1 MIKLQEEKSKINFD
15 SISEEQLKAKL
26 AEYRQLIDEID
37 DELKKNL
44 SARVELIEAVAEIK
58 RYLGSST
65 FDAKREEEI
74 FNRISEQLEGNKLQ
88 YVRNVFE
95 RIIDESR
102 SLQRKI
108 LGRK

>member
-1 MIKLQEEKSKINFD
+1 MEDKSNINFD
-15 SISEEQLKAKL
+15 SLSEEQLKLKL
-26 AEYRQLIDEID
+26 SDYRKLIDNID
-37 DELKKNL
+37 DELKKFL
-44 SARVELIEAVAEIK
+44 AMRVDLIEAVAQIK
-58 RYLGSST
+58 KHLGSST

-74 FNRISEQLEGNKLQ
+74 FNRISENLEGNKLQ
-88 YVRNVFE
+88 YIQSVFE

>member
-1 MIKLQEEKSKINFD
+1 MKFD
-15 SISEEQLKAKL
+15 SLTEEQLKDKL
-26 AEYRQLIDEID
+26 NEYRSLIDEID
-37 DELKKNL
+37 DELKKSL

-58 RYLGSST
+58 RILGSST

-74 FNRISEQLEGNKLQ
+74 FNRISQNLEGNKLHYIQ
-88 YVRNVFE
+88 NVFE

-102 SLQRKI
+102 SLQRRI

>member
-1 MIKLQEEKSKINFD
+1 MLEDKSKTSFD
-15 SISEEQLKAKL
+15 SLTEEQLIEKL
-26 AEYRQLIDEID
+26 KELRKQIDNIDE
-37 DELKKNL
+37 ELKKNL
-44 SARVELIEAVAEIK
+44 AARVELIEAVAEIK
-58 RYLGSST
+58 RILGSST

-74 FNRISEQLEGNKLQ
+74 FNRISENLDGNKLHYIQ
-88 YVRNVFE
+88 NVFE

>member
-1 MIKLQEEKSKINFD
+1 MDKSELNSNSLDENELKEKLN
-15 SISEEQLKAKL
+15 
-26 AEYRQLIDEID
+26 EYRKLIDEID
-37 DELKKNL
+37 IELKEKL
-44 SARVELIEAVAEIK
+44 SARVDLIESVAEIK
-58 RYLGSST
+58 RLRGAST

-74 FNRISEQLEGNKLQ
+74 FNSISKNFTGNKLTYIQ
-88 YVRNVFE
+88 NVFE

>member
-1 MIKLQEEKSKINFD
+1 MLEDKSKNNFD
-15 SISEEQLKAKL
+15 SLTEEQLIEKL
-26 AEYRQLIDEID
+26 NDLRKQIDKVDE
-37 DELKKNL
+37 ELKKNL
-44 SARVELIEAVAEIK
+44 AIRVELIEAVAEIK
-58 RYLGSST
+58 RILGSST

-74 FNRISEQLEGNKLQ
+74 FNRISKNLDGNKLH
-88 YVRNVFE
+88 YIENVFE

>member
-1 MIKLQEEKSKINFD
+1 MKQEKSNINFD
-15 SISEEQLKAKL
+15 SLTVEQLKSKL
-26 AEYRQLIDEID
+26 DELRRLIDEVD
-37 DELKKNL
+37 NELKKNL
-44 SARVELIEAVAEIK
+44 SARVDLIEAVAEIK
-58 RYLGSST
+58 KHLGSST

-74 FNRISEQLEGNKLQ
+74 FNRISDKLEGNKLHYIQ
-88 YVRNVFE
+88 NVFE

>member
-1 MIKLQEEKSKINFD
+1 MDTTELKFD
-15 SISEEQLKAKL
+15 SFSEEQLKDKL
-26 AEYRQLIDEID
+26 KEYRNLIDEID

-58 RYLGSST
+58 RILGSST

-74 FNRISEQLEGNKLQ
+74 FNRISQNLEGNKLHYIQ
-88 YVRNVFE
+88 NVFE

>member
-1 MIKLQEEKSKINFD
+1 MQHERSNINFGSLSD
-15 SISEEQLKAKL
+15 EQLKTKL
-26 AEYRQLIDEID
+26 EEYRKLIDRID
-37 DELKKNL
+37 EELKRNL

-58 RYLGSST
+58 KHLGSAT

-74 FNRISEQLEGNKLQ
+74 FNRISENLEGNKLHFIQ
-88 YVRNVFE
+88 NVFE

-102 SLQRKI
+102 ALQRKI

>member
-1 MIKLQEEKSKINFD
+1 MSQ
-15 SISEEQLKAKL
+15 EQLKSKL
-26 AEYRQLIDEID
+26 VEYRKQIDKID
-37 DELKKNL
+37 DEIKKNL
-44 SARVELIEAVAEIK
+44 TLRVELIEAVAELK
-58 RYLGSST
+58 KQLGSST

-74 FNRISEQLEGNKLQ
+74 FNRISVNLEGNKLHFVQ
-88 YVRNVFE
+88 NVFD

>member
-1 MIKLQEEKSKINFD
+1 MLEDRSKINFD
-15 SISEEQLKAKL
+15 SLTEEQLIEKL
-26 AEYRQLIDEID
+26 NELRKQIDKIDE
-37 DELKKNL
+37 ELKKSL
-44 SARVELIEAVAEIK
+44 AARVELIEAVAEIK
-58 RYLGSST
+58 RVLGSST

-74 FNRISEQLEGNKLQ
+74 FNRISENLGGNKLHYIQ
-88 YVRNVFE
+88 NVFE

>member
-1 MIKLQEEKSKINFD
+1 MLEDKSKTSFD
-15 SISEEQLKAKL
+15 SLTEEQLIEKL
-26 AEYRQLIDEID
+26 NELRKQIDKIDE
-37 DELKKNL
+37 ELKKNL

-58 RYLGSST
+58 RILGSST

-74 FNRISEQLEGNKLQ
+74 FNRISENLDGNELHYIQ
-88 YVRNVFE
+88 NVFE

>member
-1 MIKLQEEKSKINFD
+1 MLEDKSKINFD
-15 SISEEQLKAKL
+15 SLTEEQLIEKL
-26 AEYRQLIDEID
+26 NELRKQIDEID
-37 DELKKNL
+37 EELKKNL
-44 SARVELIEAVAEIK
+44 AARVELIVAVAEIK
-58 RYLGSST
+58 RILGPST

-74 FNRISEQLEGNKLQ
+74 FNRNSEKFDGNKLHYIQ
-88 YVRNVFE
+88 NVFE

>member
-1 MIKLQEEKSKINFD
+1 MLEDKSKTSFD
-15 SISEEQLKAKL
+15 SLTEEQLIEKL
-26 AEYRQLIDEID
+26 NELRKQIDKIDE
-37 DELKKNL
+37 ELKKNL
-44 SARVELIEAVAEIK
+44 AARVELIEAVAEIK
-58 RYLGSST
+58 RILGSST

-74 FNRISEQLEGNKLQ
+74 FNRISENLDGNELHYIQ
-88 YVRNVFE
+88 NVFE

>member
-1 MIKLQEEKSKINFD
+1 MLEDKSKNSFD
-15 SISEEQLKAKL
+15 SLTEEQLIEKL
-26 AEYRQLIDEID
+26 NELRKQIDKIDE
-37 DELKKNL
+37 ELKKNL
-44 SARVELIEAVAEIK
+44 AARVELIEAVAEIK
-58 RYLGSST
+58 RILGSST

-74 FNRISEQLEGNKLQ
+74 FNRISENLDGNELHYIQ
-88 YVRNVFE
+88 NVFE

>member
-1 MIKLQEEKSKINFD
+1 MQEDKSKIKFD
-15 SISEEQLKAKL
+15 SLSEVQLKEKL
-26 AEYRQLIDEID
+26 SEYRKFIDEID
-37 DELKKNL
+37 DELRKNL
-44 SARVELIEAVAEIK
+44 SARVDLIEEIAEIK
-58 RYLGSST
+58 KHLGSST

-74 FNRISEQLEGNKLQ
+74 FNRISEKLEGNKLQ
-88 YVRNVFE
+88 YIQNVFE

>member
-1 MIKLQEEKSKINFD
+1 MDISELKFD
-15 SISEEQLKAKL
+15 SLTEEQLKDKL
-26 AEYRQLIDEID
+26 NEYRSLIDEID
-37 DELKKNL
+37 DELKKSL

-58 RYLGSST
+58 RILGSST

-74 FNRISEQLEGNKLQ
+74 FNRISQNLEGNKLHYIQ
-88 YVRNVFE
+88 NVFE

>member
-1 MIKLQEEKSKINFD
+1 MDISELKFD
-15 SISEEQLKAKL
+15 SLTEEQLKDKL
-26 AEYRQLIDEID
+26 NEYRSLIDEID
-37 DELKKNL
+37 DELKKSL

-58 RYLGSST
+58 RILGSST

-74 FNRISEQLEGNKLQ
+74 FNRISQNLEGNKLHYIQ
-88 YVRNVFE
+88 NVFE

-102 SLQRKI
+102 SLQRRI

>member
-1 MIKLQEEKSKINFD
+1 MDKTELKFD
-15 SISEEQLKAKL
+15 SLSEEQLKDKL
-26 AEYRQLIDEID
+26 KEYRNLIDEID

-58 RYLGSST
+58 RILGSST

-74 FNRISEQLEGNKLQ
+74 FNRISQNLEGNKLHYIQ
-88 YVRNVFE
+88 NVFE

>member
-1 MIKLQEEKSKINFD
+1 MDKPELKFD
-15 SISEEQLKAKL
+15 SFTEEQLKDKL
-26 AEYRQLIDEID
+26 YEYRSLIDQID
-37 DELKKNL
+37 HELKKNL

-58 RYLGSST
+58 RILGSST

-74 FNRISEQLEGNKLQ
+74 FNRISQNLKGNKLHYIQ
-88 YVRNVFE
+88 NVFE

-108 LGRK
+108 LERK

>member
-1 MIKLQEEKSKINFD
+1 MQNDKSIRIF
-15 SISEEQLKAKL
+15 SSLSEEELKKKL
-26 AEYRQLIDEID
+26 EEYRILIDEID
-37 DELKKNL
+37 DELRKNL
-44 SARVELIEAVAEIK
+44 SFRVDLIEAVAELK
-58 RYLGSST
+58 KHLGVST

-74 FNRISEQLEGNKLQ
+74 FNRISENLEGNKLHFI
-88 YVRNVFE
+88 RNVFE

>member
-1 MIKLQEEKSKINFD
+1 MLEDKSKINFD
-15 SISEEQLKAKL
+15 SLTEEQLIEKL
-26 AEYRQLIDEID
+26 KELRKQIDKIDE
-37 DELKKNL
+37 ELKKNL
-44 SARVELIEAVAEIK
+44 AARVQLIEAVAEIK
-58 RYLGSST
+58 RFLGSST

-74 FNRISEQLEGNKLQ
+74 FNRISENLDGNELHYIQ
-88 YVRNVFE
+88 NVFE

>member
-1 MIKLQEEKSKINFD
+1 MKFD
-15 SISEEQLKAKL
+15 SLTEEQLKNKL
-26 AEYRQLIDEID
+26 NEYRNLIDEID

-58 RYLGSST
+58 RILGTST

-74 FNRISEQLEGNKLQ
+74 FNRISQNLEGNKLHYIQ
-88 YVRNVFE
+88 NVFE

>member
-1 MIKLQEEKSKINFD
+1 MEDKSNINFD
-15 SISEEQLKAKL
+15 SLSEEQLKLKL
-26 AEYRQLIDEID
+26 ADYRKLIDNID
-37 DELKKNL
+37 DELKKFL
-44 SARVELIEAVAEIK
+44 AIRVDLIEAVAQIK
-58 RYLGSST
+58 KHLGSST

-74 FNRISEQLEGNKLQ
+74 FNRIAEDLEGNKLHYIQ
-88 YVRNVFE
+88 SVFE

>member
-1 MIKLQEEKSKINFD
+1 MDKTELKFD
-15 SISEEQLKAKL
+15 SLTEKQLKDKL
-26 AEYRQLIDEID
+26 YEYRNLIDEID

-58 RYLGSST
+58 RILGSST

-74 FNRISEQLEGNKLQ
+74 FNRISQNLDSDKLHYIQ
-88 YVRNVFE
+88 NVFE